1 MQTNISP
8 RDYIDARNVSNALL
22 SEAAFGD
29 SPAGTACAAAS
40 SNLATIAAWSRTA
53 ARPSRRMAA

>member
-1 MQTNISP
+1 MHTDISP

-29 SPAGTACAAAS
+29 SPAGAACAAAS
-40 SNLATIAAWSRTA
+40 SNLVTIAAWGRTA
-53 ARPSRRMAA
+53 ARRSRRLAA